1 MSPDGPLIFGMM
13 HSYTRLMRYAAP
25 YWAGWAGIG
34 FVTLLSTAFS
44 LLQPWPMKVLVDHVL
59 GDLPMT
65 GAVAAAADSLP
76 GSGSRLGLLAWVV
89 AATLGIF
96 AVNSL
101 VNVILTLE
109 WTRVGRRMVYDL
121 ARGVF
126 AAVQRRSLQFHT
138 RNPIGDLLSRITGD
152 TWSVHTVVDTLLL
165 GPGHALVMLVM
176 MVVVMAQLD
185 PGLTLLSLGVAPFM
199 SASAWLFGRPIRT
212 AARVRRDVESRIH
225 SHVQQTMAG
234 IPVVQAFTREDVE
247 EARFHTL
254 AAESIRADQRS
265 AFIGSSYGLASGLVS
280 TLGTAAILW
289 MAAMRVLD
297 GRLTLGTTLVF
308 LSYLT
313 TLQHQL
319 AAFANI
325 YTTIQDAGASVDRVL
340 EVLDSREELPETP
353 GAPPLGRVAGHVRIQ
368 DVTVG
373 YQPGEPVL
381 RDVSIEARP
390 GDTVAIVGETGAGK
404 STLVSLL
411 PRFIDPW
418 AGRVLVD
425 GQDVREVQL
434 DTLRAQIAVVLQDA
448 FLFPLTIADNIAYG
462 RPDAPREEI
471 EAAARAASA
480 HEFIASL
487 PTGYDTVLGER
498 GVTLSGGER
507 KRIAIARALLKD
519 APILILDE
527 PTSSLDSGTEQTLL
541 QALDRLMAGRTT
553 FIIAHRLSTIR
564 RASRIV
570 VLDRGRV
577 VEEGT
582 HSELLQRGGPYARL
596 HDLQFGSAAARA
608 TAG

>member
-1 MSPDGPLIFGMM
+1 MM
-13 HSYTRLMRYAAP
+13 HSYTRLMRYAVP
-25 YWAGWAGIG
+25 YWAGWTGIG
-34 FVTLLSTAFS
+34 FVTLLSTVFS

-59 GDLPMT
+59 GDQPMT
-65 GAVAAAADSLP
+65 RAVAAAAGWLP
-76 GSGSRLGLLAWVV
+76 GSGSTLGLLAWVV

-101 VNVILTLE
+101 VDVILTLE

-121 ARGVF
+121 AGDVF
-126 AAVQRRSLQFHT
+126 AAVQRRSIQFHT

-212 AARVRRDVESRIH
+212 AARARREVESRIH

-234 IPVVQAFTREDVE
+234 IPVVQAFTCEDVE
-247 EARFHTL
+247 EARFRTL
-254 AAESIRADQRS
+254 AAESIRADQQS

-319 AAFANI
+319 AAFANT

-340 EVLDSREELPETP
+340 EVLEPRDDLRETP
-353 GAPPLGRVAGHVRIQ
+353 RAVPLRRVAGHVRMQ
-368 DVTVG
+368 GVTVG

-381 RDVSIEARP
+381 RDVSIEVRP
-390 GDTVAIVGETGAGK
+390 GETVAIVGETGAGK

-418 AGRVLVD
+418 AGCVLVD
-425 GQDVREVQL
+425 RHNVREVQL
-434 DTLRAQIAVVLQDA
+434 DTLRAQIAIVLQDA

-462 RPDAPREEI
+462 RPDARRDEI

-487 PTGYDTVLGER
+487 PEGYDTVIGER

-507 KRIAIARALLKD
+507 QRIAVARALVKD
-519 APILILDE
+519 APVLILDE
-527 PTSSLDSGTEQTLL
+527 PTSALDSETERALL
-541 QALDRLMAGRTT
+541 QALDRLMVGRTT
-553 FIIAHRLSTIR
+553 LIIAHRLSTIR

-582 HSELLQRGGPYARL
+582 HPELLRRGGPYARL
-596 HDLQFGSAAARA
+596 HDLQFGRAAAGA
-608 TAG
+608 TAV